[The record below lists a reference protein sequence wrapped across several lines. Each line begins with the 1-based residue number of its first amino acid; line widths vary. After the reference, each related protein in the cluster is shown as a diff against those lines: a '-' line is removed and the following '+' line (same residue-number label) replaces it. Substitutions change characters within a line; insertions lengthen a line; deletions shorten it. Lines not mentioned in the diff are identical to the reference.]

1 MKKVI
6 VGLSGGVDSSVSA
19 LLLKQQGYEV
29 IGLFMKNWHDETV
42 TISDECPW
50 LDDSNDAMLI
60 AEKLGIPF
68 QTVDLS
74 KEYHSRIIDYMFNEY
89 ENGRT
94 PNPDVLCNREIK
106 FDVFLEIALGLG
118 ADYIATGHYCQVNK
132 INKDDK
138 EIYRLIAGADEK
150 KDQSYFLCQLN
161 QKQLSKA
168 IFPIGHLTKADVR
181 NIAKTNGLITAEKK
195 DSQGLCFVG
204 KVKLPDFLKQRLTA
218 KKGKVIKIDSK
229 FIQQK
234 TDLNMFNSKEEELQ
248 FLSSPF
254 SFSSSDGQEIG
265 EHNGAYYYTVGQR
278 KGLNIGGFR
287 NPLFVVQTDVSNNI
301 IYVGMGESHPALF
314 KKALFVNSN
323 EIHWIREDLKID
335 ENETMQIQFRI
346 RYRQPLQSGT
356 LYRFKKG
363 LYILFDKP
371 ISSVTAGQFVS
382 WYINDE
388 LIGSGIIN

>member
-1 MKKVI
+1 MI
-6 VGLSGGVDSSVSA
+6 SG
-19 LLLKQQGYEV
+19 K
-29 IGLFMKNWHDETV
+29 
-42 TISDECPW
+42 
-50 LDDSNDAMLI
+50 DSN
-60 AEKLGIPF
+60 
-68 QTVDLS
+68 
-74 KEYHSRIIDYMFNEY
+74 
-89 ENGRT
+89 
-94 PNPDVLCNREIK
+94 
-106 FDVFLEIALGLG
+106 
-118 ADYIATGHYCQVNK
+118 
-132 INKDDK
+132 
-138 EIYRLIAGADEK
+138 
-150 KDQSYFLCQLN
+150 KDQSYFLCQLS
-161 QKQLSKA
+161 QKQLSKVM
-168 IFPIGHLTKADVR
+168 FPIGDLEKKEVR
-181 NIAKTNGLITAEKK
+181 KIAKQQDLITAEKK

-204 KVKLPDFLKQRLTA
+204 KVKLPDFLKQRLTP

-234 TDLNMFNSKEEELQ
+234 TDLKMFNSKEEELQ

-254 SFSSSDGQEIG
+254 SFSSNDGQEIG

-287 NPLFVVQTDVSNNI
+287 DPLFVVQTDVSNNI

-346 RYRQPLQSGT
+346 RYRQPLKSGT
-356 LYRFKKG
+356 LYRYKKG

-382 WYINDE
+382 WYLDDE
-388 LIGSGIIN
+388 LIGSGVIN

>member
-74 KEYHSRIIDYMFNEY
+74 KEYNSRIIDYMFNEY

-181 NIAKTNGLITAEKK
+181 NIAKNNDLITAEKK
-195 DSQGLCFVG
+195 DSQGLCFIG
-204 KVKLPDFLKQRLTA
+204 KVKLPDFLKQRLTP

-234 TDLNMFNSKEEELQ
+234 TDLTMFNSKEEELQ
-248 FLSSPF
+248 LLSSPY
-254 SFSSSDGQEIG
+254 SFSSVDGQEIG

-287 NPLFVVQTDVSNNI
+287 DPLFVLQTDVSNNI

-314 KKALFVNSN
+314 KKALFVCSN

-335 ENETMQIQFRI
+335 ENETMQIEFRI

-382 WYINDE
+382 WHINDE

>member
-1 MKKVI
+1 VKKVI

-181 NIAKTNGLITAEKK
+181 NIAKTNDLITAEKK

-234 TDLNMFNSKEEELQ
+234 TDLTMFNSKEEELQ

-287 NPLFVVQTDVSNNI
+287 DPLFVVQTDVSNNI

-314 KKALFVNSN
+314 KKALFVCSN

-335 ENETMQIQFRI
+335 ENETMQIEFRI